1 MRRLVLVL
9 ALAAS
14 AACSGGS
21 GDAEGSAAA
30 AAPARRVRDPE
41 LADVRA
47 ALEHYR
53 GETALALLERVGGF
67 EAELLRA
74 RALLFTGDAVGALAA
89 LARAEALDAHH
100 PERLATEIECLALL
114 DRLPAAQEALAT
126 AIRRLGPRPEL
137 FRAQGVIELR
147 RQGHG
152 AAALEALER
161 ARAAD
166 PELPFVARPLAQAHL
181 LVGRSVLEARPA
193 EATAHAM
200 AAQGLVSEG
209 DSVHD
214 EALEL
219 EAEGLA
225 GELRFEAAL
234 ERYERLERRGADHRK
249 LRATLHQRCA
259 TRLLFQRERARA
271 VEHYLAARR
280 LGLSDEELGFGADVL
295 RDEGRAALERA
306 AEASARA
313 DWPAALAALDEARA
327 RLGDD
332 PELENHLALVRFRQG
347 DYRAAAEGWERALAL
362 AAETGH
368 AFVDPVPLDLAKAW
382 RLAGE
387 PEKAYAVLAGLL
399 DAAPEGPWSESA
411 RELLLALEAEA
422 LAGR

>member
-1 MRRLVLVL
+1 MRRLAVLLL

-14 AACSGGS
+14 ACS
-21 GDAEGSAAA
+21 EGSDPPSAVA
-30 AAPARRVRDPE
+30 AAPVRRVRDPE
-41 LADVRA
+41 LAEVRA
-47 ALEHYR
+47 ALESYR
-53 GETALALLERVGGF
+53 GEAALALLERVGGF
-67 EAELLRA
+67 EAECLRA

-89 LARAEALDAHH
+89 LARAEVLDASH

-114 DRLPAAQEALAT
+114 DRLPAAQEALAG
-126 AIRRLGPRPEL
+126 AIRRLGPQPEL

-161 ARAAD
+161 ARARD

-181 LVGRSVLEARPA
+181 LVGRACLEARPA

-200 AAQGLVSEG
+200 AAQRLVSDG
-209 DSVHD
+209 DSVLD

-225 GELRFEAAL
+225 GELRFEQAL
-234 ERYERLERRGADHRK
+234 ERLERLESRGADHRK

-259 TRLLFQRERARA
+259 TRLLLERARARA

-295 RDEGRAALERA
+295 REEGHAAL
-306 AEASARA
+306 ARA
-313 DWPAALAALDEARA
+313 GEADARGDWPAALAALAEARE

-332 PELENHLALVRFRQG
+332 AQLENHLALVRFRQG
-347 DYRAAAEGWERALAL
+347 EYRAAAEGWERALAL
-362 AAETGH
+362 ARARGQELL
-368 AFVDPVPLDLAKAW
+368 DPVPLDLAKAW

-387 PEKAYAVLAGLL
+387 PEKAYAVLAELL
-399 DAAPEGPWSESA
+399 DAAPDGPWSEDA
-411 RELLLALEAEA
+411 RELLLVLEAEA